1 MKAVQLIGHGDL
13 DRLIIVDD
21 VPKPVPGK
29 DEVLIKVGACA
40 INNTD
45 IWTRQGAYGSWQEDD
60 APTGWQRNVFQF
72 PRIQGV
78 DIAGHIEAVGSDT
91 SDTRIGQRVLVN
103 PCIYDAHSDRKIV
116 ILIGSERDGGF
127 AEYCTVPSGNAVH
140 INSDYSDVELA
151 SFPCAYGTAEAM
163 LDKASISAND
173 TLIITGGSGGVGS
186 ALIQLAKL
194 RGAKIISIVSA
205 GKEETAKK
213 LGSDYVINRTDNFE
227 SQIDQLGKEHHINVI
242 ADVVGG
248 RMFSQLLNLLAFG
261 GTYVTSGAIAGPIV
275 DLDLRTIYLNEL
287 KLIGATAFSH
297 DEFLSLVAY
306 IENEQIKPVIAKTYP
321 LEEIHLAQKDFMD
334 KKFFGKL
341 VLIP

>member
-1 MKAVQLIGHGDL
+1 MKAIQLIGHGDP
-13 DRLIIVDD
+13 DKLIIVDD
-21 VPKPVPGK
+21 APKPVPGR

-45 IWTRQGAYGSWQEDD
+45 IWTRQGAYGSSQEDNT
-60 APTGWQRNVFQF
+60 PTGWQRNAFQF

-78 DIAGHIEAVGSDT
+78 DIAGNIEAVGSDIP
-91 SDTRIGQRVLVN
+91 DTRIGQRVLVN
-103 PCIYDAHSDRKIV
+103 PCIYAEQSDRKIV

-127 AEYCTVPSGNAVH
+127 AEYCAVPSKNAVH

-151 SFPCAYGTAEAM
+151 SFPCAYGTAESM
-163 LDKASISAND
+163 LNKASVSAND
-173 TLIITGGSGGVGS
+173 TLIITGASGGVGS

-194 RGAKIISIVSA
+194 RGVKIISIVGA
-205 GKEETAKK
+205 GKEETAKQ

-227 SQIDQLGKEHHINVI
+227 SQIDRLGKEHRITAI

-248 RMFSQLLNLLAFG
+248 CMFSQLLNILTFG

-275 DLDLRTIYLNEL
+275 DLDMRTIYLNEL

-297 DEFLSLVAY
+297 DEFLSLVTY
-306 IENEQIKPVIAKTYP
+306 IENKKIKPVIAKTYP
-321 LEEIHLAQKDFMD
+321 LEEIHQAQKDFMD

-341 VLIP
+341 VLVP

>member
-1 MKAVQLIGHGDL
+1 MKAAQLIGHGDS
-13 DRLIIVDD
+13 DKLIVVDD

-45 IWTRQGAYGSWQEDD
+45 IWTRQGAYGSSQEHD
-60 APTGWQRNVFQF
+60 APTGWRRKSFQF

-78 DIAGHIEAVGSDT
+78 DIAGHIEAVGSGIP
-91 SDTRIGQRVLVN
+91 DTRIGQRVLVN
-103 PCIYDAHSDRKIV
+103 PCIYEEQSGRKTA

-127 AEYCTVPSGNAVH
+127 AEYCTVPSENAVH

-151 SFPCAYGTAEAM
+151 SFPCAYGTALSM
-163 LDKASISAND
+163 LNKASVSAID

-194 RGAKIISIVSA
+194 RAACIISIVGA
-205 GKEETAKK
+205 GKEKTAKK
-213 LGSDYVINRTDNFE
+213 LGSDQVINRTDNFE
-227 SQIDQLGKEHHINVI
+227 SQIDQLGKDHHITVI

-248 RMFSQLLNLLAFG
+248 PMFSRLLNILAFG
-261 GTYVTSGAIAGPIV
+261 GIFVTSGAIAGPIV

-306 IENEQIKPVIAKTYP
+306 IEDKTIKPIIAKTYP
-321 LEEIHLAQKDFMD
+321 LEEIQLAQKDFM
-334 KKFFGKL
+334 KKEFFGKL

>member
-1 MKAVQLIGHGDL
+1 M
-13 DRLIIVDD
+13 
-21 VPKPVPGK
+21 
-29 DEVLIKVGACA
+29 LIKVGACA

-45 IWTRQGAYGSWQEDD
+45 IWTRQGAYGSSLEDD
-60 APTGWQRNVFQF
+60 ATTGWQRKVFQF

-78 DIAGHIEAVGSDT
+78 DIAGRIEAVGSDT
-91 SDTRIGQRVLVN
+91 PDTRIGQRVLVN
-103 PCIYDAHSDRKIV
+103 PCIYGEQSDRRIA

-127 AEYCTVPSGNAVH
+127 AEYCTVPSDNAVH

-151 SFPCAYGTAEAM
+151 SFPCAYGTALSM
-163 LDKASISAND
+163 LNKASVSAND
-173 TLIITGGSGGVGS
+173 TLIITGASGGVGS

-194 RGAKIISIVSA
+194 RGVTIISIVSA
-205 GKEETAKK
+205 GKEETAKE

-227 SQIDQLGKEHHINVI
+227 SQLDCLGRVHRITVI

-248 RMFSQLLNLLAFG
+248 HMFPQLLDLLAFG
-261 GTYVTSGAIAGPIV
+261 GTYITSGAIAGPVV

-287 KLIGATAFSH
+287 TLFGATAFSH

-306 IENEQIKPVIAKTYP
+306 IENEKIKPVIAKTYP